1 MASPTP
7 PDAIGRLVAARPLQ
21 NLAALLADKG
31 IATASG
37 LWGSSV
43 AAVVASLRAQLR
55 RPVLLLCGH
64 LDEADDL
71 ADDVELFT
79 GVRPDALPALELG
92 GGLGRMSEE
101 QVSARLQLLARYAA
115 GVSTELLLVAPVQ
128 ALMQAVPS
136 KDQLKHLIRTFKPGD
151 ELEPEKL
158 IVWLSEHGYNRLEQV
173 EIPGDFAVRGG
184 IIDVYL
190 PGEHPESLDQVG
202 LCARFDFLGDQI
214 ESIKTFDLDSL
225 GSKVSIPQVRVMD
238 LKGTMP
244 DAGESVSLFRYLP
257 DDTVVVLWAPL
268 EIAEQSKAYLD
279 RLQDVKG
286 VYPLSALMRIMQ
298 GYTRLELS
306 QFDQGAVTLM
316 GAVDP
321 PRVALPVLSLQ
332 RFETEAK
339 KAIRDLGELAGT
351 HDVTVFCENEGE
363 RKRFCELVEVEQPGL
378 CAKIATGLGYLHRGF
393 VWDEER
399 DAAGEGKADTEHRT
413 PNIERR
419 SGDGEADRAESD
431 PSTYDVQRSMCGVR
445 PLALFGHHELFHR
458 YEQRRRVKK
467 SIASRPVDSFLDL
480 KVGDYVVHVAHGI
493 AKFVGMQTIAKD
505 GKSEEYL
512 SLRFADSAT
521 LHVPASKINLVQKY
535 VGGASGHPVL
545 SKLGSGSWEKQKA
558 KVADAVMDM
567 AADLLDVQAARA
579 AEVGL
584 AFGPDTEW
592 QREFEAEF
600 RYEPTG
606 DQVAATEEIKAD
618 MMRTRPMDR
627 LLCGDVGYG
636 KTELAMR
643 AAFKAAE
650 FGKQVA
656 VLVPTTVLA
665 EQHYRSFKERMANY
679 PFEVESVSRFK
690 TGKQLKD
697 TLARTAKGEVDV
709 LIGTHRLL
717 SKDIKFADLGLVV
730 VDEEQRF
737 GVTHKERLKQM
748 RKTVDVL
755 TMSATPIPRTLH
767 MSMLGLRD
775 ISSLTTAPQ
784 DRRSVVTEVMPFDR
798 NRVKLAILRE
808 LQREGQVYFVHNKV
822 HDIVEFADD
831 IQQMVPDAR
840 IVIGHGQMGEGEMEA
855 AMMKFIRHEADILV
869 STTIIESG
877 LDIAN
882 ANTIIIDNADRFGLS
897 ELHQLRGRVGRW
909 KHRAYCYLL
918 LPADRP
924 VTPIAAKRLKAI
936 EEYSHLGAGFKIAMR
951 DLELRGAGNILGP
964 EQSGHIATV
973 GYEMYCQLLEEATRQ
988 LKKEPRAHR
997 PEAHVELGVTA
1008 FIPKTYVPG
1017 DRQRMDIYRRLTRC
1031 EGLEML
1037 AELEKDVRD
1046 AFGDP
1051 PRQATIFFAMTEVR
1065 LLAQMFGIDSV
1076 VRQPPDVVLTVN
1088 DGARAMFAMQGA
1100 PGTLRLID
1108 EKTLYLRMPP
1118 TFVEP
1123 EAALMV
1129 LKNLMRQAYDRERK
1143 GEATPTLG
1151 QAPEPKPAAAAKAP
1165 LEPGGVSGGHGGKT
1179 GKPSVAAGSVGR
1191 GIPAT
1196 AAGDAGREDEPFAI
1210 NRPSPAGGGGGVAAA
1225 ARAGTSP
1232 ISPKQIADLQKLQ
1245 SLKDI
1250 GVLTDEEFEAA
1261 RRRLMS
1267 RPG

>member
-7 PDAIGRLVAARPLQ
+7 PGAIGRLVAARPLTQ
-21 NLAALLADKG
+21 LAKTLAETG
-31 IATASG
+31 AATASG

-43 AAVVASLRAQLR
+43 AAVVASLRAELK
-55 RPVLLLCGH
+55 RPVLLICGH

-71 ADDVELFT
+71 SDDVELFT
-79 GVRPDALPALELG
+79 SARPDALPALELG
-92 GGLGRMSEE
+92 GSMGRVSEE
-101 QVSARLQLLARYAA
+101 QVSNRLQLLAKYAA
-115 GVSTELLLVAPVQ
+115 GIPSDRVIVAPVQ
-128 ALMQAVPS
+128 ALMQSVPS
-136 KDQLKHLIRTFKPGD
+136 KDQLKHLIRTLKPGD

-190 PGEHPESLDQVG
+190 PGEHPESPEQVG
-202 LCARFDFLGDQI
+202 LCARFDFFGDQI
-214 ESIKTFDLDSL
+214 ESIKQFDLDSL
-225 GSKVSIPQVRVMD
+225 GSKQPLQQVRLLD
-238 LKGTMP
+238 LKGQLPETG
-244 DAGESVSLFRYLP
+244 DSVSLFRYLP

-268 EIAEQSKAYLD
+268 EIAEQAKAYLD
-279 RLQDVKG
+279 RLPEVKG
-286 VYPLSALMRIMQ
+286 IYPLNALMRLMQ
-298 GYTRLELS
+298 QFTRLELS
-306 QFDQGAVTLM
+306 QFDQGNVTLL
-316 GAVDP
+316 GSTEPA
-321 PRVALPVLSLQ
+321 RVVIPVQSLQ

-339 KAIRDLGELAGT
+339 KAIRELSELAQS
-351 HDVTVFCENEGE
+351 HDVTVFCENDGE
-363 RKRFCELVEVEQPGL
+363 RKRFCELMEVEQPGL
-378 CAKIATGLGYLHRGF
+378 CDRLTVGLGYLHRGF
-393 VWDEER
+393 VFDPAADGGADVGAHGRVPALDETGGHR
-399 DAAGEGKADTEHRT
+399 KGASGQTKTRGAGSSGAD
-413 PNIERR
+413 
-419 SGDGEADRAESD
+419 GDGVGV
-431 PSTYDVQRSMCGVR
+431 PSASSAGMRPHAPTSGAATTDR
-445 PLALFGHHELFHR
+445 PLALLGHHELFHR

-512 SLRFADSAT
+512 SLRFADNAT
-521 LHVPASKINLVQKY
+521 LHVPASKINLIQKY
-535 VGGASGHPVL
+535 VGGFSGHPTL
-545 SKLGSGSWEKQKA
+545 SKLGSGRWEKEKA
-558 KVADAVMDM
+558 KVAEAVMDM

-579 AEVGL
+579 AEVGQ
-584 AFGPDTEW
+584 AFPPDTEW
-592 QREFEAEF
+592 QKEFEAEF
-600 RYEPTG
+600 PYEPTQ
-606 DQVAATEEIKAD
+606 DQVTGNEEIKGD
-618 MMRTRPMDR
+618 MQKPRPMDR

-679 PFEVESVSRFK
+679 PFQIESISRFR

-697 TLARTAKGEVDV
+697 TLDRTKKGEVDI

-717 SKDIKFADLGLVV
+717 SKDVNFADLGLVV

-798 NRVKLAILRE
+798 NRVKLAMLRE
-808 LQREGQVYFVHNKV
+808 LQREGQIYFVHNKV
-822 HDIVEFADD
+822 SDIIEFADEV
-831 IQQMVPDAR
+831 QQMVPDAR
-840 IVIGHGQMGEGEMEA
+840 IVIGHGQMGEGEMEE

-877 LDIAN
+877 LDIPN

-988 LKKEPRAHR
+988 LKKEPKAAR

-1008 FIPKTYVPG
+1008 YIPKTYIPG

-1031 EGLEML
+1031 ESLAML
-1037 AELEKDVRD
+1037 AELEKDVKD
-1046 AFGDP
+1046 AFGEP
-1051 PRQATIFFAMTEVR
+1051 PRQAIVFFALTEVR

-1076 VRQPPDVVLTVN
+1076 IRQPPDVVLKVT
-1088 DGARAMFAMQGA
+1088 DGARASFAMTGA
-1100 PGTLRLID
+1100 PGTLRVID
-1108 EKTLYLRMPP
+1108 EKTIYLRMPP

-1129 LKNLMRQAYDRERK
+1129 LRNLMRQAMEREQK
-1143 GEATPTLG
+1143 GEATPAPG
-1151 QAPEPKPAAAAKAP
+1151 QAPAAPPAPALDSLAKP
-1165 LEPGGVSGGHGGKT
+1165 
-1179 GKPSVAAGSVGR
+1179 
-1191 GIPAT
+1191 
-1196 AAGDAGREDEPFAI
+1196 
-1210 NRPSPAGGGGGVAAA
+1210 RPSGARVISVETRPGGGGGKAVGAAIGSRTPA
-1225 ARAGTSP
+1225 KQPAEPQLT
-1232 ISPKQIADLQKLQ
+1232 PKQKADLEKLQ
-1245 SLKDI
+1245 SLREI
-1250 GVLTDEEFEAA
+1250 GVLTDEEFLVALK
-1261 RRRLMS
+1261 RLKD
-1267 RPG
+1267 RG